1 MRSASLTATDII
13 NFIQKAMENN
23 LDIYVRD
30 KGQSFTIWNLNND
43 ISIYIWG
50 CCYDNQKEICIE
62 CSYLNTYRI
71 KNVSEL
77 DYSSFCY
84 LGAIVEEYSK
94 NKTVE
99 YFNNFF
105 KDEDSKPTNIDDLD
119 DKEDQ
124 I

>member
-30 KGQSFTIWNLNND
+30 KGQSFTIWNLNRD
-43 ISIYIWG
+43 MPIYIWG
-50 CCYDNQKEICIE
+50 SCYDNKKEICIE

-71 KNVSEL
+71 KNISEL

-119 DKEDQ
+119 DKED
-124 I
+124 